1 MASATSQ
8 LGSKRAQG
16 IVGERGHGSGWCDDA
31 ASRKGDGG
39 SGNGGIESES
49 FLFEII
55 EKQRG
60 GFRMCLH
67 RWIKFSLL
75 YVLNFF

>member
-16 IVGERGHGSGWCDDA
+16 IVGERGHGSRWCDDA
-31 ASRKGDGG
+31 ASHKGDGG

-67 RWIKFSLL
+67 RWINLGAEI
-75 YVLNFF
+75 

>member
-16 IVGERGHGSGWCDDA
+16 IVGERGHGSGWCDDT

-39 SGNGGIESES
+39 SGNGGVESES
-49 FLFEII
+49 FFL
-55 EKQRG
+55 K
-60 GFRMCLH
+60 
-67 RWIKFSLL
+67 
-75 YVLNFF
+75 